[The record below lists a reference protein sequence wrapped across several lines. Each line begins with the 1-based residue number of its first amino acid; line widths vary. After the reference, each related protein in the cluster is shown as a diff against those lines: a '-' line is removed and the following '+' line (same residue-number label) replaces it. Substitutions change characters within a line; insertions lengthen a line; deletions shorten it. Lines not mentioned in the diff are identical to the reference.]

1 MSIEKCGRIWKSCM
15 PETKIIFSKK
25 KIPDMRLKYENMKY
39 PNMRF

>member
-1 MSIEKCGRIWKSCM
+1 MEKLYARNRNN
-15 PETKIIFSKK
+15 IFKK